1 MEGIIITQN
10 TPSFTKA
17 PKSNLRKIV
26 GLLSI
31 QLRPYS
37 YFREF
42 SNCLQQE
49 FMPGTMESKMTHLE
63 AAMVS

>member
-42 SNCLQQE
+42 SNRL
-49 FMPGTMESKMTHLE
+49 
-63 AAMVS
+63 